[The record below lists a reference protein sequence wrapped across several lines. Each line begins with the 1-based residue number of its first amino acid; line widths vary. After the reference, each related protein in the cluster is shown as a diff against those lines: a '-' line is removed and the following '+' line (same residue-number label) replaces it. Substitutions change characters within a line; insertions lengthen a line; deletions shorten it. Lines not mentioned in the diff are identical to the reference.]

1 MIKKDKSNGGV
12 GSSPKDLAP
21 EKKDWTIAIV
31 VAAVVIIIA
40 ICAIV

>member
-12 GSSPKDLAP
+12 GSSPENLTP
-21 EKKDWTIAIV
+21 EKKDWTITIV
-31 VAAVVIIIA
+31 VAVVVVIIA